1 MRIVDD
7 AGRTAE
13 TSARIITFEGE
24 VSDDTMPKP
33 RFVTAECVDNE
44 IVINWTEK
52 RNYLARYLLIRV
64 NEIDL
69 DYVPVENLTATLND
83 IDSMSEIISI
93 KVAWVDE
100 SYNLGE
106 WAEVELVC
114 PEAINIEP
122 VETGVNLP
130 DTSLFILSTLM
141 IVAGFIYK
149 KYLPR

>member
-1 MRIVDD
+1 
-7 AGRTAE
+7 
-13 TSARIITFEGE
+13 
-24 VSDDTMPKP
+24 MPKP